1 MKTET
6 HFVDIENHVFR
17 TKIDLYKKSDQ
28 IVGFKV
34 MCYERVVE
42 FHLDERHQPTFKV
55 RRLDDDDKPQ
65 ILKQGFSNHGKKWT
79 EDEVKKLKNLFES
92 ADADLLKIS
101 EQMERTE
108 NGIRI
113 KLLSMG
119 LIDDEGEKMDVIR
132 KDDQPI
138 SPKQWTEEEVY
149 QLRMLFDETNGD
161 IKKISKRLQRTEKSV
176 RMKLF
181 FLDIIDED
189 EVIWMKKIHRKKN
202 RSFLMSKLYP

>member
-1 MKTET
+1 M
-6 HFVDIENHVFR
+6 
-17 TKIDLYKKSDQ
+17 
-28 IVGFKV
+28 
-34 MCYERVVE
+34 
-42 FHLDERHQPTFKV
+42 
-55 RRLDDDDKPQ
+55 DDDDKPQ

-202 RSFLMSKLYP
+202 RSFLMSKLYPQILIF